1 MSWCGVCEQGDSP
14 DSMLQWVL
22 SQSGQ
27 KVIKD
32 PDLVKQVALA
42 VLRQAIPHPKV
53 SPCSPSSLPP
63 CHAIYCSGVGCIKY
77 VLPALLT
84 CHANACMHRISSI
97 ACAGRYQHGAGSF

>member
-53 SPCSPSSLPP
+53 SPCPLPP
-63 CHAIYCSGVGCIKY
+63 C
-77 VLPALLT
+77 LPVMQSTAVVW
-84 CHANACMHRISSI
+84 AASSM
-97 ACAGRYQHGAGSF
+97 YHLHF

>member
-1 MSWCGVCEQGDSP
+1 MCEQGDSP

-53 SPCSPSSLPP
+53 NPCLPVMQSTAVVFAASSM
-63 CHAIYCSGVGCIKY
+63 YC
-77 VLPALLT
+77 LHL
-84 CHANACMHRISSI
+84 
-97 ACAGRYQHGAGSF
+97 